1 MCKKFLLLEMTR
13 IFSFPFVR
21 DDHNLGNGILVT
33 VAPNR
38 HFGEMIQLS
47 LGERT
52 SKVLNGEIFMNALM
66 KNLLWYVAFSV
77 STLAFAQ
84 SAYAGHCGG
93 AHDKPKMSE
102 NAEKAPSADAIDV
115 KKMSTEAETK
125 GAAEKEAME
134 GKTDRKS

>member
-1 MCKKFLLLEMTR
+1 MENA
-13 IFSFPFVR
+13 IP
-21 DDHNLGNGILVT
+21 VT

-47 LGERT
+47 LGERKP
-52 SKVLNGEIFMNALM
+52 KVLNGEIFMKALI

-125 GAAEKEAME
+125 GAAKKETME
-134 GKTDRKS
+134 GKADRKS

>member
-1 MCKKFLLLEMTR
+1 
-13 IFSFPFVR
+13 
-21 DDHNLGNGILVT
+21 
-33 VAPNR
+33 
-38 HFGEMIQLS
+38 
-47 LGERT
+47 
-52 SKVLNGEIFMNALM
+52 MNSLM

-115 KKMSTEAETK
+115 KKLATEAKNKDAT
-125 GAAEKEAME
+125 EKEAME
-134 GKTDRKS
+134 GKGDRKS